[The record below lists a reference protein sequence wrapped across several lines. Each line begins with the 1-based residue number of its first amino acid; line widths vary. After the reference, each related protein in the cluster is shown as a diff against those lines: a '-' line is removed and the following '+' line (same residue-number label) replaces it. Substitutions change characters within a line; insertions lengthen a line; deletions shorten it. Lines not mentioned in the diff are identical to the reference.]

1 MGRNGNP
8 LNRVLEATNPR
19 EDALAIADDIAAF
32 IRKLERR
39 DVISAEEKQALID
52 AAGGI
57 ETYPTGADLV
67 REGERPE
74 RSMLVAQ
81 GFTTRYRL
89 MADGT
94 RQITAIHLP
103 GDFVDLH
110 SFLLKTMDHAVGA
123 LSPCRI
129 VTFPHANLK
138 TITERHPHLTRMLW
152 LMTLLDAAI
161 HREWIVAMG
170 RRSALEQMAHLL
182 CEIFTRMMVV
192 GLGDRDSE
200 LLLPINQTELGDT
213 LGLSTVHVNRTLQ
226 QLRADK
232 LISWTGQA
240 VRILDWARL
249 VAVAE
254 FDPAYL
260 HLDAEPR

>member
-8 LNRVLEATNPR
+8 LRAFSTQHVCR
-19 EDALAIADDIAAF
+19 EDEVAVDEDIAAF

-39 DVISAEEKQALID
+39 DSISVAEKTALID
-52 AAGGI
+52 AAGPI
-57 ETYPTGADLV
+57 QLFPAGADLV
-67 REGERPE
+67 REGERPD

-110 SFLLKTMDHAVGA
+110 SFLLKTMDHSVGA
-123 LSPCRI
+123 LSACRI
-129 VTFPHANLK
+129 LTFPHANLQR
-138 TITERHPHLTRMLW
+138 ITEHYPHLTRMLW
-152 LMTLLDAAI
+152 LMTLLDSAI

-170 RRSALEQMAHLL
+170 RRSAIEQMAHLL
-182 CEIFTRMMVV
+182 CEIFTRMTVV
-192 GLGDRDSE
+192 GLGDRDRE

-226 QLRADK
+226 QLRADR

-240 VRILDWARL
+240 VRILDWERL
-249 VAVAE
+249 ADVAE
-254 FDPAYL
+254 FDPTYL

>member
-1 MGRNGNP
+1 MA
-8 LNRVLEATNPR
+8 V
-19 EDALAIADDIAAF
+19 ADEISAF

-39 DVISAEEKQALID
+39 DSISSEEKAALVA
-52 AAGGI
+52 AAGSI
-57 ETYPTGADLV
+57 EVFAAGADLV
-67 REGERPE
+67 REGDRPV
-74 RSMLVAQ
+74 RSMLVAE

-123 LSPCRI
+123 LSTCRI

-138 TITERHPHLTRMLW
+138 LITQRYPHLTRMLW

-170 RRSALEQMAHLL
+170 RRSSLEQLAHLL
-182 CEIFTRMMVV
+182 CEIFTRLSIV
-192 GLGDRDSE
+192 GLGDRNSE
-200 LLLPINQTELGDT
+200 LILPINQTQLGDT

-226 QLRADK
+226 QLRAEK
-232 LISWTGQA
+232 LISWQGQT
-240 VRILDWARL
+240 VRLLDWDRLARI
-249 VAVAE
+249 AQ
-254 FDPAYL
+254 FDAAYL

>member
-1 MGRNGNP
+1 MA
-8 LNRVLEATNPR
+8 V
-19 EDALAIADDIAAF
+19 ADEISAF

-39 DVISAEEKQALID
+39 DSISSEEKAALVA
-52 AAGGI
+52 AAGSI
-57 ETYPTGADLV
+57 EVFAAGADLV
-67 REGERPE
+67 REGDRPV
-74 RSMLVAQ
+74 RSMLVAE

-123 LSPCRI
+123 LSTCRI
-129 VTFPHANLK
+129 VTCPHANLK
-138 TITERHPHLTRMLW
+138 LITQRYPHLTRMLW

-170 RRSALEQMAHLL
+170 RRSSLEQLAHLP
-182 CEIFTRMMVV
+182 CEIFTRLSIV
-192 GLGDRDSE
+192 GLGDRNSE
-200 LLLPINQTELGDT
+200 LILPINQTQLGDT

-226 QLRADK
+226 QLRAEK
-232 LISWTGQA
+232 LISWQGQT
-240 VRILDWARL
+240 VRLLDWDRLARI
-249 VAVAE
+249 AQ
-254 FDPAYL
+254 FDAAYL

>member
-1 MGRNGNP
+1 
-8 LNRVLEATNPR
+8 
-19 EDALAIADDIAAF
+19 LAVADEISAF

-39 DVISAEEKQALID
+39 DSISSEEKAALVA
-52 AAGGI
+52 AAGSI
-57 ETYPTGADLV
+57 EVFAAGADLV
-67 REGERPE
+67 REGDRPV
-74 RSMLVAQ
+74 RSMLVAE

-123 LSPCRI
+123 LSTCRI

-138 TITERHPHLTRMLW
+138 LITQRYPHLTRMLW

-170 RRSALEQMAHLL
+170 RRSSLEQLAHLL
-182 CEIFTRMMVV
+182 CEIFTRLSIV
-192 GLGDRDSE
+192 GLGDRNSE
-200 LLLPINQTELGDT
+200 LILPINQTQLGDT

-226 QLRADK
+226 QLRAEK
-232 LISWTGQA
+232 LISWQGQT
-240 VRILDWARL
+240 VRLLDWDRLARI
-249 VAVAE
+249 AQ
-254 FDPAYL
+254 FDAAYL

>member
-1 MGRNGNP
+1 MP
-8 LNRVLEATNPR
+8 
-19 EDALAIADDIAAF
+19 IADDIAAF
-32 IRKLERR
+32 LLKLERR
-39 DVISAEEKQALID
+39 DAISADERAALLD
-52 AAGGI
+52 AASGV
-57 ETYPTGADLV
+57 ETFPAGADLV
-67 REGERPE
+67 REGDRPD

-89 MADGT
+89 MSDGT

-138 TITERHPHLTRMLW
+138 LITEHHPHLTRMLW

-182 CEIFTRMMVV
+182 CEIFTRLSIV
-192 GLGDRDSE
+192 GLGDRDRE
-200 LLLPINQTELGDT
+200 LILPINQTELGDT

-226 QLRADK
+226 QLRAEQ
-232 LISWTGQA
+232 LITWQGQS
-240 VRILDWARL
+240 VRVLDWDRL
-249 VAVAE
+249 AGIAQ
-254 FDPAYL
+254 FDDAYL

>member
-1 MGRNGNP
+1 M
-8 LNRVLEATNPR
+8 
-19 EDALAIADDIAAF
+19 AIADDIAAF
-32 IRKLERR
+32 LRKLERR
-39 DVISAEEKQALID
+39 DVISTEERVALLE
-52 AAGGI
+52 AASGV
-57 ETYPTGADLV
+57 ETFPAGSDLV

-89 MADGT
+89 LADGT

-138 TITERHPHLTRMLW
+138 VITERHPHLTRMLW

-182 CEIFTRMMVV
+182 CEIFTRLSIV
-192 GLGDRDSE
+192 GLGDRDRE
-200 LLLPINQTELGDT
+200 LILPINQTELGDT

-226 QLRADK
+226 QLRAEH
-232 LISWTGQA
+232 LITWQGQS
-240 VRILDWARL
+240 VRVLDWNRL
-249 VAVAE
+249 AGIAQ
-254 FDPAYL
+254 FDDAYL